1 MLLATI
7 SLTAQERT
15 EANTDRMK
23 VVTGRVIDAAT
34 GQPLAGVIV
43 SAYGNQRQTTMTD
56 ETGSYELHVPEYTR
70 SVMMRIDGYALQQ
83 RAIAEGKAD
92 ACLYSNAFSA
102 TYKTATS
109 AVLSAEAN
117 QFDNTSEFSIDP
129 LISQRLGGDV
139 RTASRSGIAGMGN
152 TMFINGFN
160 SLNANAPPLVV
171 IDDVLMDMQYSR
183 DLLHDGYFNNL
194 LANLNVND
202 IESVQVLKN
211 GTALYGAKGANGV
224 IVIKTKRNKSMA
236 TKIDVTINGQ
246 VNDLSLDGVNKGTNV
261 KTGSNGVVN
270 GGGWHFYL
278 NGLGYLTSPRR
289 FNTISANTQIMSDG
303 SFLLMSVDNGGEYGA
318 IAANMNQLSQAA
330 DLSGEDQ
337 FAAMEIRNGD
347 VYLDETEQALVSAK
361 VPDGWVVTEF
371 DVQVTAFTVDDD
383 GNLTGEY
390 EVSYTE
396 PVKTLMNVSGGRGQ
410 ADIALFGLT
419 QTFARTATTEDLTTP
434 FNTETVMWI
443 ETDPDTE
450 PFDYRVVAVSR
461 TINQVVLA
469 LAEVET
475 DAEADNP

>member
-1 MLLATI
+1 MKKYLISVVMLLATI

-92 ACLYSNAFSA
+92 ARLYSNAFSA

-160 SLNANAPPLVV
+160 SLNANAQPLVV

-224 IVIKTKRNKSMA
+224 IVIKTKRNRSMA
-236 TKIDVTINGQ
+236 TKIDVTINGRYELVPRQ
-246 VNDLSLDGVNKGTNV
+246 SEMMDAESYRLYATELLSGKVNPSLMSKMRFLNNEPTYYYYNQYHNQTDWTDLVYENAFSQNYGINVQGGDDAASYNLSVGYSLGNSTLKNNDF
-261 KTGSNGVVN
+261 S
-270 GGGWHFYL
+270 
-278 NGLGYLTSPRR
+278 R
-289 FNTISANTQIMSDG
+289 FNMENVTKMD
-303 SFLLMSVDNGGEYGA
+303 SFLSCVM
-318 IAANMNQLSQAA
+318 M
-330 DLSGEDQ
+330 
-337 FAAMEIRNGD
+337 
-347 VYLDETEQALVSAK
+347 AL
-361 VPDGWVVTEF
+361 P
-371 DVQVTAFTVDDD
+371 
-383 GNLTGEY
+383 LI
-390 EVSYTE
+390 
-396 PVKTLMNVSGGRGQ
+396 PL
-410 ADIALFGLT
+410 
-419 QTFARTATTEDLTTP
+419 AR
-434 FNTETVMWI
+434 
-443 ETDPDTE
+443 
-450 PFDYRVVAVSR
+450 
-461 TINQVVLA
+461 
-469 LAEVET
+469 
-475 DAEADNP
+475 